1 MERSRGERAYG
12 TPSVTKII
20 KRGSFAGENFREF
33 RVSVAIRECF
43 LREGALGYRKFAKV
57 LSAKFSF
64 ITETRKFS
72 PSKVYAI
79 RYDHKMVHQVS
90 LNDEPRSRSVGQQP
104 WTIGPHLRTT
114 GSRPRTARTVQVP
127 RSEAGPRLVRVVA
140 NDHYKYVRQARER
153 YRMPMMFI
161 SILLACLPFNAH
173 TFSARIQSIVR
184 NRGGWNIMRGAA
196 PRIRA
201 LGRTL

>member
-20 KRGSFAGENFREF
+20 KWGSFAGENFREF

-43 LREGALGYRKFAKV
+43 LRRKSIFKQLDTGALGYRKFAKV
-57 LSAKFSF
+57 FSAKFSF

-127 RSEAGPRLVRVVA
+127 RSEAGPG
-140 NDHYKYVRQARER
+140 NSK
-153 YRMPMMFI
+153 
-161 SILLACLPFNAH
+161 
-173 TFSARIQSIVR
+173 
-184 NRGGWNIMRGAA
+184 
-196 PRIRA
+196 
-201 LGRTL
+201 